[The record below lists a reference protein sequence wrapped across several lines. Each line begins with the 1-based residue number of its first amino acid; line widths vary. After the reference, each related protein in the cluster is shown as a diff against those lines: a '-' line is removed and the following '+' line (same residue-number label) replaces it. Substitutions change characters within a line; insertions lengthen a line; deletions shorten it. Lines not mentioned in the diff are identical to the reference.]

1 MTKLASPTS
10 PASPYSP
17 YKPHVALR
25 RPTSPH
31 VFARFISKT
40 TVTFNFHERFG
51 FHEPVPWQPRKT
63 LSTKWRGPY
72 SLIAAIMKISAHM
85 VGLQERMRGPRYDV
99 FGPWDH

>member
-40 TVTFNFHERFG
+40 TVTFNFHMRDLG
-51 FHEPVPWQPRKT
+51 FKS
-63 LSTKWRGPY
+63 LSRG
-72 SLIAAIMKISAHM
+72 SRA
-85 VGLQERMRGPRYDV
+85 RR
-99 FGPWDH
+99 

>member
-1 MTKLASPTS
+1 MRFFQAPLGKEPLHVTVAVTCKSISMTKLASPTS

-40 TVTFNFHERFG
+40 TVTFNFHKTFRFY
-51 FHEPVPWQPRKT
+51 EP
-63 LSTKWRGPY
+63 SSSRG
-72 SLIAAIMKISAHM
+72 SRA
-85 VGLQERMRGPRYDV
+85 RR
-99 FGPWDH
+99 